1 MKAPSK
7 IIFMGT
13 PEFAVPYL
21 KSLLNNDFEI
31 VGIITQPDKPTGRKQ
46 IISIPPVKAVA
57 IQNNIRIFQSEKL
70 KTDTKIIEELKS
82 LEPDLTVVVA
92 YGQIIPQ
99 AILNIAKLG
108 NINVHPSLLPKYRG
122 ASPIQNAILNGET
135 KTGITI
141 MLMDAKMDHGPI
153 LAQKELLL
161 AGNEDNESLHKI
173 MSDNSSTNF
182 LIETIK
188 KFISNQI
195 APTIQNDEQATY
207 CQLISKEEAKINWHK
222 SAQIIS
228 NQIRAFY
235 PWPTAWTTLS
245 KKRVKI
251 FPPVN
256 ITDGHTLAGK
266 IIINNDKFLIGCNDQ
281 LLEISELQIEGKNK
295 IKAKDFILGNKDI
308 IDQSFE

>member
-1 MKAPSK
+1 
-7 IIFMGT
+7 MGT

>member
-1 MKAPSK
+1 
-7 IIFMGT
+7 MGT

-195 APTIQNDEQATY
+195 APTIRNDEQATY

-256 ITDGHTLAGK
+256 ITDGHTLARK